1 MRALTIAA
9 AQYPIDWLESF
20 SAFEAKLSRWVEDGV
35 RQGAELLV
43 FPEYAGLELAS
54 LSGREAAG
62 DLKRSI
68 AAVSTHL
75 PQADAAHAHLAHR
88 HGVSILAGS
97 APERNADGSVRNV
110 ARLFTPDGACGRQE
124 KMMMT
129 RFEREQWGV
138 SGGSELS
145 VFDIG
150 PARIGIAICYDVEFP
165 LIARALAKAGA
176 EVILAPSCTDTVH
189 GYWRVRV
196 GAQARA
202 LENQCVVVQ
211 APLVGAVDWS
221 PAVDINRGAAGV
233 FGPPDLGFPE
243 DGVIAQGEMD
253 EPCFVTARLDLDA
266 VARVRA
272 EGQVFNHRH
281 WDEQKGVASAIR
293 VDLAAPAREVVIPL
307 TPIRP
312 NSRPTSPLDGEAS
325 GKKRLRNSSLK
336 SSDRRS

>member
-1 MRALTIAA
+1 MRALTVAA

-20 SAFEAKLSRWVEDGV
+20 SAFEKKLARWVEDGV

-62 DLKRSI
+62 DLSRSI

-75 PQADAAHAHLAHR
+75 PQADAAHARLARH

-97 APERNADGSVRNV
+97 APERRADGSVRNV

-124 KMMMT
+124 KIMMT
-129 RFEREQWGV
+129 RFEREEWGV
-138 SGGSELS
+138 SGGSELF
-145 VFDIG
+145 VYDIG
-150 PARIGIAICYDVEFP
+150 AARIGIAICYDVEFP
-165 LIARALAKAGA
+165 LIARALTEAGA
-176 EVILAPSCTDTVH
+176 EVILAPTCTDTLH

-202 LENQCVVVQ
+202 LENQCVVVH
-211 APLVGAVDWS
+211 APLVGSVEWS
-221 PAVDINRGAAGV
+221 PAVDVNRGAAGV

-253 EPCFVTARLDLDA
+253 KPGWIEARFDLDTI
-266 VARVRA
+266 ARVRA

-281 WDEQKGVASAIR
+281 WDEQAGIRSATRIE
-293 VDLAAPAREVVIPL
+293 LAAPIREA
-307 TPIRP
+307 
-312 NSRPTSPLDGEAS
+312 AS
-325 GKKRLRNSSLK
+325 GG
-336 SSDRRS
+336 

>member
-1 MRALTIAA
+1 MSALTIAA

-20 SAFEAKLSRWVEDGV
+20 SAYEAKLARWVEDGV

-54 LSGREAAG
+54 LSGRDAAG
-62 DLKRSI
+62 DLSRSM

-75 PQADAAHAHLAHR
+75 PQADAAHGRLAR
-88 HGVSILAGS
+88 HHGLSILAGS
-97 APERNADGSVRNV
+97 APERQADGSVRNV
-110 ARLFTPDGACGRQE
+110 ARLFTPDGARGRQE
-124 KMMMT
+124 KIMMT

-138 SGGSELS
+138 SGGTELF
-145 VFDIG
+145 VYDIG
-150 PARIGIAICYDVEFP
+150 KARIGIAICYDVEFP
-165 LIARALAKAGA
+165 LIARALAEAGA

-211 APLVGAVDWS
+211 APLVGTVDWS
-221 PAVDINRGAAGV
+221 PAVDINRGEAGF

-253 EPCFVTARLDLDA
+253 KPGFVTARLDLDA
-266 VARVRA
+266 IARVRA

-281 WDEQKGVASAIR
+281 WDEQAGIRRTARIDLSA
-293 VDLAAPAREVVIPL
+293 PMREA
-307 TPIRP
+307 
-312 NSRPTSPLDGEAS
+312 AS
-325 GKKRLRNSSLK
+325 GG
-336 SSDRRS
+336 

>member
-20 SAFEAKLSRWVEDGV
+20 SAFEKKLARWVEDGV
-35 RQGAELLV
+35 RQGAELIV

-54 LSGREAAG
+54 LSAREAAG
-62 DLKRSI
+62 DLSRSI

-75 PQADAAHAHLAHR
+75 PQADAAHARLARH

-97 APERNADGSVRNV
+97 APERRADGSVRNV

-124 KMMMT
+124 KIMMT
-129 RFEREQWGV
+129 RFEREEWGV
-138 SGGSELS
+138 SGGSELF
-145 VFDIG
+145 VYDIG
-150 PARIGIAICYDVEFP
+150 AARIGIAICYDVEFP
-165 LIARALAKAGA
+165 LIARALTEAGA

-202 LENQCVVVQ
+202 LENQCVVVH
-211 APLVGAVDWS
+211 APLVGSVDWS
-221 PAVDINRGAAGV
+221 PAVDVNRGAAGV

-253 EPCFVTARLDLDA
+253 KPGWIEARFDLDTI
-266 VARVRA
+266 ARVRA

-281 WDEQKGVASAIR
+281 WDEQAGIASATHI
-293 VDLAAPAREVVIPL
+293 DLAAPAR
-307 TPIRP
+307 
-312 NSRPTSPLDGEAS
+312 AS
-325 GKKRLRNSSLK
+325 ASSG
-336 SSDRRS
+336 

>member
-1 MRALTIAA
+1 MRALTVAA

-20 SAFEAKLSRWVEDGV
+20 SAFEKKLARWVEDSV

-62 DLKRSI
+62 DLSRSI
-68 AAVSTHL
+68 TAVSTHL
-75 PQADAAHAHLAHR
+75 PQADAAHARLAHR

-97 APERNADGSVRNV
+97 APERRADGSVRNV

-124 KMMMT
+124 KIMMT
-129 RFEREQWGV
+129 RFEREHWGV
-138 SGGSELS
+138 SGGSELF
-145 VFDIG
+145 VYDIG
-150 PARIGIAICYDVEFP
+150 TARIGIAICYDVEFP
-165 LIARALAKAGA
+165 LIARALAEAGA

-211 APLVGAVDWS
+211 APLVGSVDWS
-221 PAVDINRGAAGV
+221 PAVDLNRGAAGV

-253 EPCFVTARLDLDA
+253 KPSFVIARLDLDA
-266 VARVRA
+266 IARVRA

-281 WDEQKGVASAIR
+281 WGEQAGIRNPVR
-293 VDLAAPAREVVIPL
+293 VDLSAPSREA
-307 TPIRP
+307 
-312 NSRPTSPLDGEAS
+312 AS
-325 GKKRLRNSSLK
+325 GA
-336 SSDRRS
+336 

>member
-20 SAFEAKLSRWVEDGV
+20 SAFEKKLARWVEDGV
-35 RQGAELLV
+35 RQGAELIV

-62 DLKRSI
+62 DLSRSI

-75 PQADAAHAHLAHR
+75 PQADAAHARLAR
-88 HGVSILAGS
+88 HQGVSILAGS
-97 APERNADGSVRNV
+97 APERQADGSVRNV

-124 KMMMT
+124 KIMMT
-129 RFEREQWGV
+129 RFEREQWGI
-138 SGGSELS
+138 SGGSELF
-145 VFDIG
+145 VHDIG
-150 PARIGIAICYDVEFP
+150 KARIGIAICYDVEFP
-165 LIARALAKAGA
+165 LIARALTEAGA

-253 EPCFVTARLDLDA
+253 KPCFVTARLDLDA
-266 VARVRA
+266 IARVRA

-281 WDEQKGVASAIR
+281 WDEQKGITRAARIDLSALTR
-293 VDLAAPAREVVIPL
+293 V
-307 TPIRP
+307 
-312 NSRPTSPLDGEAS
+312 EAS
-325 GKKRLRNSSLK
+325 GT
-336 SSDRRS
+336 